1 MPLTTVYGITLTV
14 EAALSTA
21 IGTYGIWGTGLWDTA
36 TWGPDETW
44 VDISQWVRKITVD
57 RHFSRE
63 MQVWE
68 SGAANLEL
76 DNRDGRFSPANLTG
90 PYAVGGITGIRPWR
104 PIRVRATWAGVVH
117 DVYRGYA
124 LDWVDAYDPE
134 GPDVGV
140 VCTVPCADEWGSL
153 ARFKGLAMTPV
164 GAGETSGARVHRIL
178 NNAGHTG
185 SRNINPGN
193 VTLQATDFSRDT
205 TDDLKLTTE
214 SEGGA
219 IFIAKAGAVT
229 YEHNYALIENPRSN
243 TIQATFGDGVGEL
256 PISDA
261 VPSYAGDLLV
271 NIAAF
276 QRVGGTVQ
284 TKTNE
289 TSRALYEDARQP
301 RTDLICETDVQA
313 ANLADFYV
321 QRFGQPEQR
330 ISQIEI
336 TPWSSPARLWPQV
349 LGREV
354 RDLIR
359 VNRRPPGGY
368 QIIGDAHISG
378 IAHDITDENWITK
391 FSLWSASIYQGVG
404 RWDIGLWDSAKWFF

>member
-104 PIRVRATWAGVVH
+104 PIRVRATWNGVVY

-178 NNAGHTG
+178 NN
-185 SRNINPGN
+185 
-193 VTLQATDFSRDT
+193 
-205 TDDLKLTTE
+205 
-214 SEGGA
+214 
-219 IFIAKAGAVT
+219 
-229 YEHNYALIENPRSN
+229 YALIENPRSN
-243 TIQATFGDGVGEL
+243 TVQATFGDGVDEL

-289 TSRALYEDARQP
+289 TSRALYEDARES

-378 IAHDITDENWITK
+378 IAHEITDENWITK
-391 FSLWSASIYQGVG
+391 FSLWSASVYQGVG
-404 RWDIGLWDSAKWFF
+404 RFDIGLWDSAKWFF